1 MTIEEDLELA
11 LRAEAARID
20 PPVADLVDGALARG
34 RERRRLRRARFAVG
48 AAAIVLVAGV
58 GGLVAA
64 PFIVAGNDEPA
75 MTEAPAASGA
85 SEAPPVADPVAEFDA
100 DAVLDAVVA
109 LLPPGEI
116 SGANAYAHEPTSVW
130 IDFVWDDGSGA
141 SWVSATVDLP
151 AVATP
156 NECPTIV
163 NGGSCEV
170 VTLDD
175 GTTVLRQ
182 SGPYYP
188 QPDREPERLQS
199 RAQAV
204 FPGGLTVMLD
214 AMNAPTEKESEPTRD
229 EPPFSLDQLATVV
242 TDGAWTELAA
252 GISPP
257 EAPQQPSEGE
267 VGEQAQALAENLGAG
282 WTASGDDMAEAG
294 PDVTA
299 GLPEHVEAGPA
310 MIMEIG
316 SELTVADHCEPMEE
330 KGRITQPCTATT
342 TPDGETVHVQWATTT
357 LEGPYAQGGY
367 NAEVWVIAG
376 TDERKFRVSLLV
388 SDAAATT
395 TPERRDA
402 MAAWLDDRVGDLAR
416 AATAAAAE
424 HTG

>member
-11 LRAEAARID
+11 LRAEAARVD

-34 RERRRLRRARFAVG
+34 RERRRLRRSRFAVAG
-48 AAAIVLVAGV
+48 AALVVTAGV

-64 PFIVAGNDEPA
+64 PFIGADDEPA
-75 MTEAPAASGA
+75 TTDAPVASGV
-85 SEAPPVADPVAEFDA
+85 SEAPPQAGPVAEIDA
-100 DAVLDAVVA
+100 EAVLDAVVA

-116 SGANAYAHEPTSVW
+116 SEAHASALEPTSVW
-130 IDFVWDDGSGA
+130 IDFVWDDGTGA
-141 SWVSATVDLP
+141 SWVSGTVDLP
-151 AVATP
+151 AAAEP
-156 NECPTIV
+156 NECARIV

-170 VTLDD
+170 EALDD
-175 GTTVLRQ
+175 GSTVLRQ

-199 RAQAV
+199 RARAV
-204 FPGGLTVMLD
+204 FPSGLKVMLD
-214 AMNAPTEKESEPTRD
+214 AMNAPTEKESAPTR
-229 EPPFSLDQLATVV
+229 EAPPFSLDQLAAVV
-242 TDGAWTELAA
+242 TDGVWAELTA
-252 GISPP
+252 GVSPP
-257 EAPQQPSEGE
+257 PAPQQPGDEEASD
-267 VGEQAQALAENLGAG
+267 QARALAENLGAG
-282 WTASGDDMAEAG
+282 WTASGSDMAVAG

-299 GLPEHVEAGPA
+299 GLPEQVEVGAA

-330 KGRITQPCTATT
+330 KGRITQPCTTTT

-357 LEGPYAQGGY
+357 LEGPYAEGGY
-367 NAEVWVIAG
+367 SAEVLVIAG
-376 TDERKFRVSLLV
+376 TDERKVRVSLLV

-402 MAAWLDDRVGDLAR
+402 MAAWLEDRVGDLAR
-416 AATAAAAE
+416 AATAADAG